1 MEMTQ
6 AAIQPDVARESAPGK
21 AHGIDPALL
30 AREREHFDQHYADEA
45 ARGIVKLSDYDK
57 VRYTDPPANTIFPRE
72 YYYHLLS
79 PLRGKRV
86 MEIAAGNGIDAA
98 LLTHNGARL
107 SAYDLSPESIAMV
120 RRRCAVNGT
129 ADRLTTQVTGSFDDA
144 FAGETFDHIVG
155 YAALHHL
162 PDMDSLAQRVH
173 DRLEPGGTAVFAE
186 PVLNSTLLGFARR
199 CVPFAIDDMTD
210 DERPLTDAD
219 MRRFAEPFD
228 AMRCRYFQ
236 LTSRVWRLWPNNWP
250 LAVALHKLD
259 HALLKLPLTH
269 KLATV
274 CVAEYRRK
282 N

>member
-1 MEMTQ
+1 MTQ
-6 AAIQPDVARESAPGK
+6 AFLQPANAPATGRD
-21 AHGIDPALL
+21 HGTGIDPALL
-30 AREREHFDQHYADEA
+30 AREREHFDRHYADEA
-45 ARGIVKLSDYDK
+45 AQGVGELSDYDR

-98 LLTHNGARL
+98 LITHNGAQL

-120 RRRCAVNGT
+120 RRRCEINGT
-129 ADRLTTQVTGSFDDA
+129 ADRLSTQVTGSFDDA

-162 PDMDSLAQRVH
+162 PDMDSLAQRVY
-173 DRLEPGGTAVFAE
+173 DRLKPGGTAVFAE
-186 PVLNSTLLGFARR
+186 PVLNSKLLGFARR
-199 CVPFAIDDMTD
+199 CVPLAIDDMTD
-210 DERPLTDAD
+210 DERPLTDTD

-236 LTSRVWRLWPNNWP
+236 LTSRVWRLWPNRWP

-259 HALLKLPLTH
+259 HALLKLPMAH
-269 KLATV
+269 KFATV